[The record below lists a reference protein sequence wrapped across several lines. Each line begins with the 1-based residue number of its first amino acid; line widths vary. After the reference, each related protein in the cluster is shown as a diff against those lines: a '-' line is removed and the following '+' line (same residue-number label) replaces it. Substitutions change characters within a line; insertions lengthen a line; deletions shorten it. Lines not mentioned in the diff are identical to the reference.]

1 MLQYLTG
8 LICSQN
14 DSHSYYIIYQ
24 LFHRALSWKMTYE
37 DKTSYGSL
45 LPCSAVFRDFFA
57 ELSTI
62 VA

>member
-37 DKTSYGSL
+37 DKASYGSS
-45 LPCSAVFRDFFA
+45 LPCA
-57 ELSTI
+57 LSLEI
-62 VA
+62 FWQNCQQ